1 MSKEEAMKELEIFI
15 PRIANFV
22 DVYVQDSGQEMA
34 PPPRNGRKNV
44 ENWNGTICAIHDLEE
59 NIWTP
64 QLGMKGKVDV
74 TVEVKISRHKKE
86 LTKVS
91 RML

>member
-1 MSKEEAMKELEIFI
+1 MSKEEATKELEIFV

-22 DVYVQDSGQEMA
+22 DMYVQDSGQVMA
-34 PPPRNGRKNV
+34 PPPRNERNNV
-44 ENWNGTICAIHDLEE
+44 ERYNGTICAIHDIEE

-74 TVEVKISRHKKE
+74 TVEVKINRHKKDI
-86 LTKVS
+86 TKVS
-91 RML
+91 RIL